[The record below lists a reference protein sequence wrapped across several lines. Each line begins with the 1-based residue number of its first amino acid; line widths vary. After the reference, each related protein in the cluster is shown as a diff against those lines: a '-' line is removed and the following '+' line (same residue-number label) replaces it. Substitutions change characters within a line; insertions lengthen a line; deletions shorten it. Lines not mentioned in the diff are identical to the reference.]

1 MQSLPPNRENA
12 HRPNPAIRFTAQ
24 KSLLKHFALPAL
36 QSPVAVWF
44 LPMPVSPPSSIPS
57 GLPCPPEAIDDFLSQ
72 PPTAVAASLATA
84 TGPFLVLGAGGK
96 MGLHLTVMLRRALDQ
111 LGRNDRVLAV
121 SRFRTLRD
129 AADFTR
135 LGVEV
140 LPCDL
145 ANAAELAALPE
156 AGTIFFLAGVKFGT
170 ANSSAL
176 LHATNV
182 VLPATVAARFPRS
195 RIVALS
201 SGNIYPFVD
210 PKSGG
215 ATEST
220 VPGPV
225 GDYAASCLA
234 REQTFARASAEHA
247 NPIALIRLN
256 YSVEFR
262 YGLLGDIGQRVFAGQ
277 PVDVTTGYVNVIWQN
292 DAVAHCIRA
301 VEVAA
306 SPAVPLN
313 ITGAETLSV
322 RELAHRFGAALDR
335 PVTIT
340 GTEAPTALLNNAAR
354 SHRLFGPPATSVDQM
369 IAWVAA
375 WLRLGGETWGK
386 PTGFE
391 RRDGKF

>member
-1 MQSLPPNRENA
+1 MCPLGYIMSAP
-12 HRPNPAIRFTAQ
+12 
-24 KSLLKHFALPAL
+24 
-36 QSPVAVWF
+36 
-44 LPMPVSPPSSIPS
+44 PPSPLTPA
-57 GLPCPPEAIDDFLSQ
+57 LPCPPESVDDFLSQ
-72 PPTAVAASLATA
+72 PPAAVAASLAAA

-111 LGRNDRVLAV
+111 LGCKDRVIAV

-129 AADFTR
+129 SADFTR

-156 AGTIFFLAGVKFGT
+156 AGTVFFLAGVKFGT
-170 ANSSAL
+170 AGSPEL

-182 VLPATVAARFPRS
+182 VLPAAVAARFRRS

-201 SGNIYPFVD
+201 SGNIYPFVA
-210 PKSGG
+210 PTSGG

-220 VPGPV
+220 TPSPI

-234 REQTFARASAEHA
+234 REQAFSRASAEHG
-247 NPIALIRLN
+247 NSVALIRLN

-262 YGLLGDIGQRVFAGQ
+262 YGLLGDIAQRIVAGQ

-301 VEVAA
+301 LEVAG
-306 SPAVPLN
+306 SPAVPIN
-313 ITGAETLSV
+313 ITGPETLAV
-322 RELAHRFGAALDR
+322 RDLAHRLGAALDR
-335 PVTIT
+335 PVTIA
-340 GTEAPTALLNNAAR
+340 GTEAPTALLNNAAW
-354 SHRLFGPPATSVDQM
+354 SHRLFGKPAISVDQM

-375 WLRLGGETWGK
+375 WLRLGGQTWGK